1 MADIK
6 QMYHHVKVPLV
17 KTDALKFLWRDNPVE
32 GLSEYT
38 MLVHAFG
45 KVDSPCCSNWE
56 LCQVPL
62 KTGTSLENVINCN
75 F

>member
-38 MLVHAFG
+38 MLVHGF
-45 KVDSPCCSNWE
+45 
-56 LCQVPL
+56 
-62 KTGTSLENVINCN
+62 
-75 F
+75 